1 MNDITIWLS
10 ENWIALTAMGISLV
24 SAYISW
30 EGYMKSI
37 VKLEITADD
46 ENNFSFGYILY
57 TEKRVLMVSSK
68 ILNLSTSDTTISSA
82 KIKYMGKIYEAKV
95 FPSNWTNTFDKS
107 SFLIHF
113 KNYSSKAVVYA
124 LNKDNLIGARIDYHG
139 SKEGYFTFLDFP
151 LLHKETILKMTVF
164 TPTKSFACT
173 FIAKPLPDKYKIKNQ
188 IIPK

>member
-82 KIKYMGKIYEAKV
+82 KIKYMGKIYEAQV
-95 FPSNWTNTFDKS
+95 FPSITQRNYPKNDCIYTNQKFC
-107 SFLIHF
+107 L
-113 KNYSSKAVVYA
+113 
-124 LNKDNLIGARIDYHG
+124 
-139 SKEGYFTFLDFP
+139 YF
-151 LLHKETILKMTVF
+151 
-164 TPTKSFACT
+164 
-173 FIAKPLPDKYKIKNQ
+173 YR
-188 IIPK
+188 

>member
-68 ILNLSTSDTTISSA
+68 ILNLSTSDTTI
-82 KIKYMGKIYEAKV
+82 
-95 FPSNWTNTFDKS
+95 
-107 SFLIHF
+107 
-113 KNYSSKAVVYA
+113 
-124 LNKDNLIGARIDYHG
+124 
-139 SKEGYFTFLDFP
+139 
-151 LLHKETILKMTVF
+151 
-164 TPTKSFACT
+164 
-173 FIAKPLPDKYKIKNQ
+173 
-188 IIPK
+188 